1 MILDEI
7 NYNYLNSYKFERIS
21 PNMTVE
27 TGSKFPEF
35 ELMNHN
41 GKKVSLTDLKGKK
54 FVVFSY
60 PRAMTPGCT
69 KEVCSL
75 RDYFTEL
82 KDRGVIPLGLSN
94 DAVEKNKRFAD
105 KHNVQY
111 DLLCDVD
118 NELLSALGAYGEK
131 KNYGKTYMGTFRYT
145 WIVDEDLTIKK
156 IFKKVKTA
164 EHGEEILAA
173 LDKLEM

>member
-1 MILDEI
+1 
-7 NYNYLNSYKFERIS
+7 
-21 PNMTVE
+21 MTTD
-27 TGSKFPEF
+27 TGSKFPDF

-41 GKKVSLTDLKGKK
+41 GKKVVLSDLKGNK

-82 KDRGVIPLGLSN
+82 KERGVIPLGLSN
-94 DAVEKNKRFAD
+94 DKVEKNKRFAD
-105 KHNVQY
+105 KHNLQY

-118 NELLSALGAYGEK
+118 NELLTALGAYGEK
-131 KNYGKTYMGTFRYT
+131 KIYGKTSMGTFRYT
-145 WIVDEDLTIKK
+145 WIVDEDLTIRK

-173 LDKLEM
+173 LDELEM

>member
-1 MILDEI
+1 
-7 NYNYLNSYKFERIS
+7 
-21 PNMTVE
+21 MTIE
-27 TGSKFPEF
+27 TGNKFPDF
-35 ELMNHN
+35 ELMNHK
-41 GKKVSLTDLKGKK
+41 GEKVSLKDMKGKK

-75 RDYFTEL
+75 RDHFTEL
-82 KDRGVIPLGLSN
+82 RERGVIPLGLSN
-94 DAVEKNKRFAD
+94 DSVEKNKKFAV

-118 NELLSALGAYGEK
+118 SKLLAALGAYGEK
-131 KNYGKTYMGTFRYT
+131 KIYGKTSMGTFRYT

-164 EHGEEILAA
+164 EHGEEILTA